1 MVYYIGGKLAA
12 ARGVTPFPEAVG
24 PCAILLGRPRT
35 RLAGDESS
43 EERDDTP
50 PSPEDVVQPK
60 YSPQPRDT
68 AGRVGMVRRETRE
81 TKILVKLGLDGSGK
95 AAIDT
100 GLGFFDH
107 MLELLAGHAL
117 FDLEVQA
124 GGDLKTGGHHT
135 VEDVG
140 ICIGTALYEA
150 LGDKRGTYRYGS
162 VLAPMDESL
171 VMIALDLS
179 GRPYF
184 AYEGGP
190 TGESIAG
197 FESAL
202 VAEFLRA
209 AVNHA
214 RMTLHVRVLSGGD
227 VHHTIEAVFKGVGKA
242 LRQAVSADSRAT
254 GIPSTKG
261 VL

>member
-1 MVYYIGGKLAA
+1 M
-12 ARGVTPFPEAVG
+12 
-24 PCAILLGRPRT
+24 
-35 RLAGDESS
+35 
-43 EERDDTP
+43 
-50 PSPEDVVQPK
+50 QPK
-60 YSPQPRDT
+60 DSAKPRDA
-68 AGRVGMVRRETRE
+68 AGRAGTVRRETRE
-81 TKILVKLGLDGSGK
+81 TKILVKLDLDGSGK
-95 AAIDT
+95 AVVDT

-107 MLELLAGHAL
+107 MLELMAGHGL

-124 GGDLKTGGHHT
+124 SGDLKTGGHHT

-140 ICIGTALYEA
+140 IGMGTALYEA
-150 LGDKRGTYRYGS
+150 LGDKRGIYRYGS

-171 VMIALDLS
+171 AMVALDLS

-197 FESAL
+197 FDSAL
-202 VAEFLRA
+202 VSEFLRGL
-209 AVNHA
+209 VNHA

-242 LRQAVSADSRAT
+242 LRQAVSFDPRAA

>member
-1 MVYYIGGKLAA
+1 MLPGH
-12 ARGVTPFPEAVG
+12 
-24 PCAILLGRPRT
+24 PRT
-35 RLAGDESS
+35 RRADDESS
-43 EERDDTP
+43 DERDETP
-50 PSPEDVVQPK
+50 PSPEDMVQPK
-60 YSPQPRDT
+60 DSTQPRDA
-68 AGRVGMVRRETRE
+68 AGRAGTVRRETRE
-81 TKILVKLGLDGSGK
+81 TNILVKLDLDGAGK
-95 AAIDT
+95 AVVDT

-107 MLELLAGHAL
+107 MLELMAGHGL

-124 GGDLKTGGHHT
+124 SGDLKTGGHHT

-140 ICIGTALYEA
+140 ICLGTALHEA
-150 LGDKRGTYRYGS
+150 LGDKRGIYRYGS
-162 VLAPMDESL
+162 ALAPMDESL

-197 FESAL
+197 FDSSL

-209 AVNHA
+209 LANHA
-214 RMTLHVRVLSGGD
+214 RVTLHVRVLSGGD
-227 VHHTIEAVFKGVGKA
+227 VHHTIEAVFKGVGRA
-242 LRQAVSADSRAT
+242 LREAASPDPRAP